1 MGYFA
6 LLLQSMKISLLLT
19 ALFYLQISFAQTN
32 KAPTPFGLIIGNI
45 IDAKDGKG
53 VAFATIQLRKLPD
66 TNSIKTTTADKDGA
80 FELEKLS
87 FGYYRIIVLAVGY
100 TKITIDSIHLRS
112 ERFDFNIGDVKLNN
126 NSFLDEVVV
135 YAEKPLIENK
145 DGKITYNVG
154 ESALS
159 GGASTAELLKNMPL
173 VSNDPN
179 GRILLKGKEPKIL
192 IDDKPTELTATQLQD
207 LLESLP
213 GNSIEK
219 IELMTNPP
227 PQFATEA
234 GGVIN
239 IVTKKGKV
247 GWIGRVNANIGSRG
261 EANLGA
267 NISYIENK
275 YSINLSLGI
284 GVSQVFGNSYSRR
297 ENHYADSSNQF
308 NTDGNFKN
316 KNLRPNLRLQYD
328 YEIDKFKSYN
338 ITYQGNLN
346 YFNNYSQT
354 QFTNINRLNQIY
366 RLSTR
371 ENESNGNGYSHGL
384 TFSYTIKTK
393 KPAEVLRLIAT
404 SNLGKNENDRDF
416 FQQFLN
422 PLAQSTGLDS
432 SQNQFF
438 NNYNYALS
446 VRVNYDRPIHKKGHM
461 LSTGMV
467 WQWNNYHN
475 TLNTSFLRKQDGVFL
490 PNDLLSNDFRFLQ
503 EIYTARIGFTFILPD
518 KWRIVTGVQAEN
530 TNFKF
535 TFLKGN
541 SANTKNNYWNLLPN
555 LTLRKE
561 FTKEF
566 NTSVI
571 YRATIRRP
579 GIGELNPNID
589 YGDPYNIRFGNP
601 FLLPTLSDNFDWNL
615 SYIKGKYNINTSIGY
630 NKLKDVFNTIRTLI
644 EAGKTQVTWLNIAN
658 RQEYEASF
666 WGGYTFSKKFRINSS
681 IGYTYNQ
688 YGEAE
693 KKLYRYRDGGTFYTT
708 VNYSYTPSNVLTF
721 EGNARYSKFADPQGV
736 GRSNLTM
743 NIGVQHKFFDR
754 RLIISFNMIDPFV
767 TQQFRNFTY
776 GTNFTLESF
785 SNTNTR
791 NFRLSVSWQIN
802 KQVKKSAISEKQKKD
817 ALNKIKQPV

>member
-1 MGYFA
+1 MK
-6 LLLQSMKISLLLT
+6 LLLFAIFFSLINGL
-19 ALFYLQISFAQTN
+19 FAQTN
-32 KAPTPFGLIIGNI
+32 KVSNPFGIIIGNI
-45 IDAKDGKG
+45 VDGADGK
-53 VAFATIQLRKLPD
+53 AIAYATVQLRKSPD
-66 TNSIKTTTADKDGA
+66 TAVFKTIITDKNGA
-80 FELEKLS
+80 FEIEKLS
-87 FGYYRIIVLAVGY
+87 FGYYKLTILAVGFN
-100 TKITIDSIHLRS
+100 KVTIDSIYLRA
-112 ERFDFNIGDVKLNN
+112 ERFDFNIGDIKI
-126 NSFLDEVVV
+126 NSSSSLEEVIV

-179 GRILLKGKEPKIL
+179 GKILLKGKEPKIL
-192 IDDKPTELTATQLQD
+192 IDDKPTELTAAQLQD

-239 IVTKKGKV
+239 IVTKKGKI
-247 GWIGRVNANIGSRG
+247 GWVGRVNANIGSRG
-261 EANLGA
+261 EANLGG
-267 NISYIENK
+267 NISYREKK
-275 YSINLSLGI
+275 YSFNMSVGVGASQLLG
-284 GVSQVFGNSYSRR
+284 NNYSRR
-297 ENHYADSSNQF
+297 QNNYADSTNQF

-328 YEIDKFKSYN
+328 YEINKFKSYN

-346 YFNNYSQT
+346 YFHNYSRT
-354 QFTNINRLNQIY
+354 QFTNINRFNQIY

-393 KPAEVLRLIAT
+393 KPAEVLRLIVT
-404 SNLGKNENDRDF
+404 SNLGKNDNDRDF

-422 PLAQSTGLDS
+422 PLAQTTGQDST
-432 SQNQFF
+432 QNQFF

-446 VRVNYDRPIHKKGHM
+446 GRVNYDRPIHKKGHQ
-461 LSTGMV
+461 LSTGAS

-490 PNDLLSNDFRFLQ
+490 SNDLLSNDFRFLQ
-503 EIYTARIGFTFILPD
+503 QVFTARIGFTFVLP
-518 KWRIVTGVQAEN
+518 KHWRIVTGVQAEH
-530 TNFKF
+530 TDFKF

-541 SANTKNNYWNLLPN
+541 SSNTRNNYLNILPN

-566 NTSVI
+566 NTSLI

-589 YGDPYNIRFGNP
+589 YSDPYNIRFGNP
-601 FLLPTLSDNFDWNL
+601 FLLPTMADNFDWNL

-630 NKLKDVFNTIRTLI
+630 NKLKNVFNTIRTLV

-666 WGGYTFSKKFRINSS
+666 WGGYTFNKKFRINSS
-681 IGYTYNQ
+681 VGYTYNQ
-688 YGEAE
+688 YDEAE

-708 VNYSYTPSNVLTF
+708 LNYNYTPSNVLTF
-721 EGNARYSKFADPQGV
+721 EGNARYSRFADPQGV
-736 GRSNLTM
+736 GRSNLNM
-743 NIGVQHKFFDR
+743 NIGVQRKFFDR
-754 RLIISFNMIDPFV
+754 RLIVSFNMIDPIV
-767 TQQFRNFTY
+767 TQQFRNFTF
-776 GTNFTLESF
+776 GSNFTLESF
-785 SNTNTR
+785 NNSNTR
-791 NFRLSVSWQIN
+791 NFRLSVSWQLN
-802 KQVKKSAISEKQKKD
+802 KMVQKPVLTEKQKQA
-817 ALNKIKQPV
+817 ALKKVKQPG